1 MPYNG
6 SGVFTRIY
14 SWVNDAAAAIKIRAD
29 RMDAEFDGISTGLTN
44 CITKDGQTTITA
56 NLPMAGF
63 RHTGVGDGVSA
74 TDYASLGQVT
84 TAIAAV
90 TLNALS
96 DVVITAAASGD
107 FIYYNGTNFVNVA
120 KNIVPIDG
128 IKTTGASGV
137 ILKNSAGT
145 TVATFGASAGT
156 VSALA
161 GNVTVGGTLA
171 VTSTLSVTGKT
182 NTAASASGGAGLNL
196 PHGAAPSSPTN
207 GDVWT
212 TTLGVYSRVSGA
224 TIKLA
229 EEIKTF
235 HVQDTKSSG
244 TNGGTFTSGAW
255 RTRELNNS
263 VVNTISGASLVGDQ
277 ITLPAGT
284 YIINGAVPAA
294 SVDNHQAVLYNVT
307 DGSDAIIGSSCLAHS
322 TTASSISSL
331 INGVITI
338 AGAKSFEVR
347 HRCQT
352 TRASDGF
359 GKAGSFGN
367 EVYTNLVI
375 QKIG

>member
-1 MPYNG
+1 MFVRLYN
-6 SGVFTRIY
+6 
-14 SWVNDAAAAIKIRAD
+14 WVTDAAAVTPISSTK
-29 RMDAEFDGISTGLTN
+29 MDAEFDGVATGLTN
-44 CITKDGQTTITA
+44 CVTKDGQTTITA

-244 TNGGTFTSGAW
+244 TTGGTFTSGAW

-263 VVNTISGASLVGDQ
+263 VVNTISGASLAGDQ

-294 SVDNHQAVLYNVT
+294 SVDWHQAVLYNVT

-347 HRCQT
+347 HRCYT
-352 TRASDGF
+352 TRAIDGF